1 MADHK
6 ITEAGLRELETH
18 LSDERREILSR
29 AYEKHYA
36 DKNPGPFD
44 AETIADAIAEI
55 HSESRVSSNVI
66 EPLIVSRQ
74 VKLRRLRLIL
84 DLYQLA
90 GVLVGVTGIGYL
102 LYGLLGQWLRKSVD
116 GSYSSYFA
124 STYYPPAFLASYLGF
139 VIAYATWFLGRRLL
153 AYREFLFGA
162 EQLAATDAVARRSS
176 VPRSAEVATR
186 FLYEWTTLERILRT
200 VYEDQFNQA
209 TPNLRDALRR
219 LEDEALLS
227 NYETAKVVE
236 NLRLRNLLV
245 HGDFPEN
252 IPVSELAKATDEI
265 RQIRRKLE
273 IRERERPEREV

>member
-1 MADHK
+1 M
-6 ITEAGLRELETH
+6 
-18 LSDERREILSR
+18 
-29 AYEKHYA
+29 
-36 DKNPGPFD
+36 
-44 AETIADAIAEI
+44 
-55 HSESRVSSNVI
+55 
-66 EPLIVSRQ
+66 
-74 VKLRRLRLIL
+74 
-84 DLYQLA
+84 
-90 GVLVGVTGIGYL
+90 
-102 LYGLLGQWLRKSVD
+102 
-116 GSYSSYFA
+116 
-124 STYYPPAFLASYLGF
+124 
-139 VIAYATWFLGRRLL
+139 IAYATWFLGRRLL

-186 FLYEWTTLERILRT
+186 FLYEWTTLERIFLRT

-265 RQIRRKLE
+265 RQIRRKKLE
-273 IRERERPEREV
+273 IRERERQSGKSKRAAIQTIRPGVDAAPTLHAGGRVTLATAARGHSPRCRGDLCVSHEPCDPPKRPAIRAS